1 MLTQKGETMTN
12 SRIISASG
20 QRLEG
25 PQWCQKRVSN
35 GIKCLSS
42 LFVSY
47 TSPCLLTLNLHPSS
61 AVPNLEGVGWGRG
74 GCTESWSPCCIQNFW
89 GSLMETKTSYHPQ
102 KPCDRGCG
110 VIAQACQW
118 GWWGV
123 KHLTASLFFGAK
135 IWAQEFGTHPGGSRD
150 VLVES
155 LEWAFRV
162 TQKEFCVSTS
172 MAQQILWLLF
182 QWTSSWVSFFPSG
195 KCLVRASLKFRTEK
209 CRKYL
214 LLLLMEEE

>member
-1 MLTQKGETMTN
+1 MGYHHFFLPALLPLAGFCPVSLDEAWLSPSTAPASCTPETQTSARQAAWEGRRIKGMDTLRRALWQVLTQKGETVTN

-47 TSPCLLTLNLHPSS
+47 TSPCLLTLNLRPSS

-74 GCTESWSPCCIQNFW
+74 GCTESWSLCCIHNFW
-89 GSLMETKTSYHPQ
+89 GSLMETKTNYHPQ

-110 VIAQACQW
+110 VITQACQW

-123 KHLTASLFFGAK
+123 THLTASLFSGAK
-135 IWAQEFGTHPGGSRD
+135 IWP
-150 VLVES
+150 
-155 LEWAFRV
+155 
-162 TQKEFCVSTS
+162 
-172 MAQQILWLLF
+172 
-182 QWTSSWVSFFPSG
+182 
-195 KCLVRASLKFRTEK
+195 
-209 CRKYL
+209 
-214 LLLLMEEE
+214 